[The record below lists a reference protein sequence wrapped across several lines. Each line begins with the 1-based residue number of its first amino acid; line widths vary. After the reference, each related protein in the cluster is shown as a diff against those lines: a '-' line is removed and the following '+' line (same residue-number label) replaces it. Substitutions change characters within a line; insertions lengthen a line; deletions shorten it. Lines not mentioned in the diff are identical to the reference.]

1 MLFGSF
7 PFCPT
12 RGVCPDQAPFSAP
25 QFLPNT
31 FRLQLALRGSKP
43 KIEVASA
50 RRKLPDEDSTLPRL
64 LTTVYTPL
72 LRCATASDTCNFA
85 CGLRTKQTGSCCQ
98 VPRFA
103 FLGLASDASILS
115 EPPPTES
122 QNTREVV
129 YRRSLQAS
137 TRTEQLCRGLLP
149 GNLLEIDLNVTSRY
163 ALLFFRAGF
172 ASWRLFEFST
182 LGGIKHGYN

>member
-31 FRLQLALRGSKP
+31 FRLQSALHGSKW
-43 KIEVASA
+43 KVEVARA
-50 RRKLPDEDSTLPRL
+50 RRKLPDEDSILPRL

-72 LRCATASDTCNFA
+72 LRCATASDVCNFA

-115 EPPPTES
+115 EPLSTES
-122 QNTREVV
+122 QKTRDVV

-137 TRTEQLCRGLLP
+137 TNAAQLCRGFQKR
-149 GNLLEIDLNVTSRY
+149 T
-163 ALLFFRAGF
+163 
-172 ASWRLFEFST
+172 
-182 LGGIKHGYN
+182 

>member
-1 MLFGSF
+1 MIGLPREGETVACATVFPPILFA
-7 PFCPT
+7 C
-12 RGVCPDQAPFSAP
+12 
-25 QFLPNT
+25 N
-31 FRLQLALRGSKP
+31 RLCTGSKW
-43 KIEVASA
+43 KVEVARA
-50 RRKLPDEDSTLPRL
+50 RRKLPDEDSILPRL

-137 TRTEQLCRGLLP
+137 THTEQLCRGLLP

-163 ALLFFRAGF
+163 APLFFRAGF